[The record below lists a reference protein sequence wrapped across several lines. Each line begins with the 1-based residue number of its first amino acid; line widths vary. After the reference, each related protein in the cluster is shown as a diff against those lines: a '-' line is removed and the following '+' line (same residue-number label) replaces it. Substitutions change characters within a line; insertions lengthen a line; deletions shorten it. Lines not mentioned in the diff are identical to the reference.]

1 MMGLTLAL
9 LPGQVLQ
16 MLVLIFKEPFGS
28 LQPHLKQSSIIR
40 NLQLIL
46 LGSERSWFR
55 IIFLDEDWI
64 GIYMD
69 QLGLKE
75 LKQSLIR

>member
-16 MLVLIFKEPFGS
+16 MLVLIFKESFGS
-28 LQPHLKQSSIIR
+28 LQPHLKQSSINR

-64 GIYMD
+64 GIDMD

>member
-1 MMGLTLAL
+1 MGLTLAL

-16 MLVLIFKEPFGS
+16 MLVLIFKELFGS
-28 LQPHLKQSSIIR
+28 LKPPLKQSSIMR

-64 GIYMD
+64 GIDMD
-69 QLGLKE
+69 QLGSKE

>member
-1 MMGLTLAL
+1 MMGLILAL
-9 LPGQVLQ
+9 LPGQVLH
-16 MLVLIFKEPFGS
+16 MLVLIFKESFGS

-55 IIFLDEDWI
+55 IIFLDKDQI
-64 GIYMD
+64 RIDID
-69 QLGLKE
+69 QLGSKE
-75 LKQSLIR
+75 LKQFLIR

>member
-1 MMGLTLAL
+1 MMGLMLAL
-9 LPGQVLQ
+9 LPGQVLH
-16 MLVLIFKEPFGS
+16 MIVLIFKESFGS

-55 IIFLDEDWI
+55 IIFPDEDWI
-64 GIYMD
+64 GIDMD
-69 QLGLKE
+69 QIGLKE
-75 LKQSLIR
+75 LNETVLD